1 MKSKGQALIEFIL
14 VMPIFIF
21 IALAVFDFGNI
32 IVKKYQLEND
42 IDTIATM
49 YEEKKD
55 ADATAY
61 ATKIDAKLT
70 YNDTG
75 TYNEISLSKR
85 VNIITPILRQA
96 MGRYYEINTKRTVLK
111 NEKE

>member
-1 MKSKGQALIEFIL
+1 MNNKGQALVEFVL

-21 IALAVFDFGNI
+21 IALAVFDLGNV

-42 IDTIATM
+42 IDTIALM
-49 YEEKKD
+49 YQEDKNED
-55 ADATAY
+55 ASAY

-75 TYNEISLSKR
+75 NYNEISLSKK
-85 VNIITPILRQA
+85 VSITTPILRQT

-111 NEKE
+111 NEKK

>member
-1 MKSKGQALIEFIL
+1 MNSRGQALIEFIL

-21 IALAVFDFGNI
+21 IALAIFDFGNV

-42 IDTIATM
+42 IDTIAMM
-49 YEEKKD
+49 YTEKKE
-55 ADATAY
+55 ADASAY

-70 YNDTG
+70 YNDSG

-85 VNIITPILRQA
+85 VSIATPILRQA

-111 NEKE
+111 NAKE